1 MWSAVSHSNYSQ
13 ETQIGSLQP
22 EQAAPVWEDE
32 GMAVSHSKCN
42 LSICDVYVCVCV
54 CVWERERERNTAY
67 VCICMYVLW

>member
-1 MWSAVSHSNYSQ
+1 MWSAVSNSNYSQ

-42 LSICDVYVCVCV
+42 LSICDVCVCVCV
-54 CVWERERERNTAY
+54 CVRERERNTAY